1 MKRLVALS
9 GWGVK
14 GPACFLVDIEG
25 RRFLLDLG
33 EGPDAGRRPSLG
45 GVANV
50 DAILIS
56 HGHADHVGALDLAAE
71 VGDPPV
77 YATAPVRALAGDD
90 RLRQARDLPF
100 GGATRIAGIDVET
113 GPAGHAP
120 GAVWMRIGGAEGL
133 LYTGDYSAESA
144 LFPSAPPPPAA
155 ALVCDASYGDAEE
168 PLDRQMLDLVARA
181 RRRPLLLPAPPA
193 GRALEM
199 ALAFQRAGVAVSLCA
214 GTRAVAEAMARYSST
229 AVPHFA
235 DWPAQ
240 VLETTTLLTADS
252 APAGAM
258 IVAGAQAE
266 RGLSAALTGR
276 FASTGE
282 AEIVFTGHVAEGSG
296 AERLIASEQAT
307 MRRWNVHPT
316 RDGLRELVAAVAP
329 TVMLP
334 AFLPQ
339 ARLGALGELFPGL
352 RLATEQPEFSW

>member
-9 GWGVK
+9 GWGMK
-14 GPACFLVDIEG
+14 GPACFLLDIGG

-33 EGPDAGRRPSLG
+33 EGPDAGRRPSLR
-45 GVANV
+45 GVADV

-56 HGHADHVGALDLAAE
+56 HGHADHVGALDLARGI
-71 VGDPPV
+71 GDPPV

-100 GGATRIAGIDVET
+100 GGATRIAGIDIET

-133 LYTGDYSAESA
+133 VYTGDYSAESA
-144 LFPSAPPPPAA
+144 LFPSVPPPPAA
-155 ALVCDASYGDAEE
+155 ALVCDASYGDAGEL
-168 PLDRQMLDLVARA
+168 LDRQRRDLVARVQ
-181 RRRPLLLPAPPA
+181 RRPLLLPAPPA

-199 ALAFQRAGVAVSLCA
+199 ALAFQRAGVPVSLCA
-214 GTRAVAEAMARYSST
+214 DTRAVAEAMARHPSA
-229 AVPHFA
+229 AVPSLA
-235 DWPAQ
+235 GWSAQ
-240 VLETTTLLTADS
+240 MLEATGLLTADS
-252 APAGAM
+252 PATGAM

-266 RGLSAALTGR
+266 RGLSAALCRR

-296 AERLIASEQAT
+296 AERLVASEQAT
-307 MRRWNVHPT
+307 LRRWNVHPT
-316 RDGLRELVAAVAP
+316 RDGLRELAAAVAP
-329 TVMLP
+329 AVMLP

-339 ARLGALGELFPGL
+339 ARLGALAGLFPGL
-352 RLATEQPEFSW
+352 RLATEQPGISW